1 MKSRIVV
8 AILALGLATAQA
20 GAQQLELGA
29 VATGT
34 ASEVG
39 AVFQFRASSAGL
51 LTVVIRATAE
61 GDLAL
66 TVGDEDGQ
74 PLAGGHSDQD
84 LNGNAGAEQLVV
96 TIPRAGAYTVRVRS
110 WGEGGPFQI
119 GASWLSFPALE
130 TPADPDGAP
139 SRAID
144 LTTAQQS
151 RQDALDHA
159 TGDYW
164 DWFVITADRAGT
176 LTVVTR
182 AEEGDLAL
190 EAYQPGAYAYPAE
203 RSDADLQESGGN
215 EALTLAVTAGQKLFF
230 RVVDIGGFA
239 PVSYRLQVSFM
250 AD

>member
-8 AILALGLATAQA
+8 AILALGLGAAQA
-20 GAQQLELGA
+20 GAQQLA
-29 VATGT
+29 VGSVTSGT
-34 ASEVG
+34 ASDQG

-51 LTVVIRATAE
+51 LTVVVRGTAD
-61 GDLAL
+61 GDLVL

-84 LNGNAGAEQLVV
+84 LNGNAGAEQLMV
-96 TIPRAGAYTVRVRS
+96 TVPRAGAYTVRVAS
-110 WGEGGPFQI
+110 WSGTAPFQI

-130 TPADPDGAP
+130 LPTDPDGAP
-139 SRAID
+139 SRATA

-164 DWFVITADRAGT
+164 DWYVITADGAGT

-182 AEEGDLAL
+182 AEEGDVAL
-190 EAYQPGAYAYPAE
+190 EAYLQGSFANPSE
-203 RSDADLQESGGN
+203 RSDADLQGSGGN
-215 EALTLAVTAGQKLFF
+215 EALTLAVTAGQKLYFK
-230 RVVDIGGFA
+230 VVDIGGQGA
-239 PVSYRLQVSFM
+239 MTYRLQVSFI